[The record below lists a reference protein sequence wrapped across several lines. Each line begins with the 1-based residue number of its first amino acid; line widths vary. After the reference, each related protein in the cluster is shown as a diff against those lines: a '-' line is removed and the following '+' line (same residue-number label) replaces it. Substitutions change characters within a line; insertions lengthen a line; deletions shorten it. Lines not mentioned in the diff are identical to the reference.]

1 MEKFMN
7 KRIITNVSK
16 LLVFLFIIQFTGPV
30 IADTVK
36 ITSGTP
42 IQLSLFHTINGKT
55 SRIGKRVTFRL
66 MNDVNI
72 NGNKVIS
79 AGTNAFGEIVNID
92 KPGLFGKPGT
102 VSIDVKSIKA
112 VDGTEVQLSGA
123 IGAMGK
129 SKAALS
135 IILTIF
141 FLFGFLITGSDA
153 SIQKGTIIDATTI
166 GEIDID
172 L

>member
-1 MEKFMN
+1 MN

-16 LLVFLFIIQFTGPV
+16 LLLFLFIIQFTGPV

-42 IQLSLFHTINGKT
+42 IKLSLFHTINGKT

-66 MNDVNI
+66 MDDVNI
-72 NGNKVIS
+72 NGNKVLS
-79 AGTNAFGEIVNID
+79 AGTRAFGEIVSID
-92 KPGLFGKPGT
+92 KPGLFGKPGAL
-102 VSIDVKSIKA
+102 SIDVKEIRA
-112 VDGTEVQLSGA
+112 VDGTDVQLSGTIDA
-123 IGAMGK
+123 TGESRAV
-129 SKAALS
+129 LS

-141 FLFGFLITGSDA
+141 FIVGFFITGTDA
-153 SIQKGTIIDATTI
+153 SIQKGTMIDATTI
-166 GEIDID
+166 GNVEID